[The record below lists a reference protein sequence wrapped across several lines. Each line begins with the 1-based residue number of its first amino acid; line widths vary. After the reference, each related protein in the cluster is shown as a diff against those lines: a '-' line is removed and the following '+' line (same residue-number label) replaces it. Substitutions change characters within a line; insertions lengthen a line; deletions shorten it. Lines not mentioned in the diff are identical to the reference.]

1 MVVFIYFGYIFS
13 FSLIAVIITAID
25 KRAAMR
31 NKTRISENALLI
43 IAALGGS
50 IAMFAT
56 MIWLRHKTKHLKFMV
71 GIPIIIILH
80 IALIFFVVYPL
91 LLSNYLVITS
101 DF

>member
-1 MVVFIYFGYIFS
+1 MGLFIYVGYVS
-13 FSLIAVIITAID
+13 FISLVAVIVTAVD

-56 MIWLRHKTKHLKFMV
+56 MMWLRHKTKHLKFMV
-71 GIPIIIILH
+71 GLPIIIILH
-80 IALIFFVVYPL
+80 IALVFFVVYPL
-91 LLSNYLVITS
+91 LLSNYIVITS